1 MNLDAVLHRQHGV
14 VSHDQALTSGL
25 TPDAV
30 RWRLASGRWERVAR
44 GLYRVHHTPWTW
56 EARAH
61 ALALRLGPGGAL
73 TLETAAH
80 LHGVESRQPPVLTGA
95 VVGRQVQRLTGT
107 RVTRR
112 RSLDVVK
119 RKGLPVTSAATTV
132 LDLTARPGVTWR
144 ETVHLVARW
153 VHQGVVSVDE
163 IDDCLAGLR
172 RHPQRRVIARVL
184 GPVSD
189 GVESVL
195 ELQSLRRVVLAHG
208 LPRPTLQT
216 RAVQGGGGVRR
227 DAEWEAFGVILESDG
242 LLAHGAESI
251 HRDRRR
257 DRQAA
262 RAGRV
267 TLRAGYADIE
277 FAPCEL
283 AADIFATLR
292 VRGYR
297 GAISPCRPGCAA
309 PRPDIA

>member
-1 MNLDAVLHRQHGV
+1 MSIDVVLRRQHGV
-14 VSHDQALTSGL
+14 VSHGQALESGL

-30 RWRLASGRWERVAR
+30 RWRVASGRWQRVAR

-61 ALALRLGPGGAL
+61 VLALRLGRGGAL

-80 LHGVESRQPPVLTGA
+80 LHGVEARQPPVLTGA
-95 VVGRQVQRLTGT
+95 VVGRQVERLVGT

-112 RSLDVVK
+112 HRLEVVE
-119 RKGLPVTSAATTV
+119 RAGLPVTSAATTV

-153 VHQGVVSVDE
+153 VQRGVVTVDE
-163 IDDCLAGLR
+163 LDDALARLR
-172 RHPQRRVIARVL
+172 RHPQRHVIARVL
-184 GPVSD
+184 RPVSE

-216 RAVQGGGGVRR
+216 RAAVAGVGVRR
-227 DAEWEAFGVILESDG
+227 DAEWEAYGVILESDG
-242 LLAHGAESI
+242 LLAHGGESI

-257 DRQAA
+257 DRYAA
-262 RAGRV
+262 RTGRV

-283 AADIFATLR
+283 AADVFATLR
-292 VRGYR
+292 SRGYR
-297 GAISPCRPGCAA
+297 GAISACRPGCTAL
-309 PRPDIA
+309 RVDIA